1 MAALPERVGRA
12 GKESTLMSL
21 KRPRVSMGLVLAV
34 GVLLGWLLA
43 SFPRSLPKAY
53 ALGADRWGDWVVA
66 SGPVSV
72 RYDERLRAPLK
83 QDALYYLDYRAGRLL
98 GTIPSYQQSGASVKL
113 IDTFTERDLV
123 ADFKIDLDKGPK
135 PPHFVMTTCEVGAY
149 SMGWA
154 PLFVFETE
162 SNQVAT
168 YRIQQQTVGTSS
180 RPMFELIDLRA
191 IAPSQSPQ

>member
-1 MAALPERVGRA
+1 
-12 GKESTLMSL
+12 MSL
-21 KRPRVSMGLVLAV
+21 KRPRVSTALVLAV

-43 SFPRSLPKAY
+43 SFPRSLPRAY
-53 ALGADRWGDWVVA
+53 ALGTDRWGDAVVA
-66 SGPVSV
+66 SGPVSI

-98 GTIPSYQQSGASVKL
+98 GTIPSYQQSGATVRL

-123 ADFKIDLDKGPK
+123 ADFKLDVETGPK
-135 PPHFVMTTCEVGAY
+135 PHFVMTTCEIGAY

-162 SNQVAT
+162 TKQVAT
-168 YRIQQQTVGTSS
+168 YRIQQQSVGTSS
-180 RPMFELIDLRA
+180 RPMFELIDLRT
-191 IAPSQSPQ
+191 IAPPSQ

>member
-1 MAALPERVGRA
+1 
-12 GKESTLMSL
+12 MSL
-21 KRPRVSMGLVLAV
+21 KRPPVSTGLVLAV

-53 ALGADRWGDWVVA
+53 ALGGDRWGDRIVA
-66 SGPVSV
+66 SGPVGI

-98 GTIPSYQQSGASVKL
+98 AAIPSYHQQAGDPVKL
-113 IDTFTERDLV
+113 IDAFAERDLV
-123 ADFKIDLDKGPK
+123 ADFKLDTETGPK
-135 PPHFVMTTCEVGAY
+135 PHFLMTTCEIGAY

-168 YRIQQQTVGTSS
+168 YRVQQQSVGTSS
-180 RPMFELIDLRA
+180 KPVFELVDLRT
-191 IAPSQSPQ
+191 IAPSSH